1 MAKRAETLDIE
12 NRLHNMCRKK
22 RIYGCE
28 EVTIGFQNKGQGNE
42 IVDFASMDSKG
53 IVRCYEIK
61 VTLPDLKSK
70 AKKSWYGHY
79 NYLAVTDEL
88 YEKIKDH
95 IREYI
100 PDWVGVITPSAFSWS
115 VPLKVRMPAKK
126 QELSMDQELMI
137 KESMVRSV
145 TLKMYKYKD
154 EVDEDKIKELK
165 KEVSS
170 AKKRVS
176 EMSAECISYRNTIS
190 TIESVLW
197 RHYGADVDL
206 HEVAKVWFAGR
217 ENLPETINFKKIT

>member
-1 MAKRAETLDIE
+1 MKSWR
-12 NRLHNMCRKK
+12 R
-22 RIYGCE
+22 
-28 EVTIGFQNKGQGNE
+28 GQGHE

-61 VTLPDLKSK
+61 VTLSDLKSK

-100 PDWVGVITPSAFSWS
+100 PDWVGVITPSAFTWS
-115 VPLKVRMPAKK
+115 APLTVRIPAKK
-126 QELSMDQELMI
+126 QELSMEQELMI

-154 EVDEDKIKELK
+154 QVDEDKIKELK
-165 KEVSS
+165 KEVSG
-170 AKKRVS
+170 ARKQVS
-176 EMSAECISYRNTIS
+176 EMNAKCTSYRRTID

-197 RHYGADVDL
+197 RHYGEDIDL
-206 HEVAKVWFAGR
+206 YEVAKKWSAGR

>member
-1 MAKRAETLDIE
+1 MAKRTETLDIE
-12 NRLHNMCRKK
+12 NRLYNMCREK

-28 EVTIGFQNKGQGNE
+28 EITIGFHNKGQGNE

-61 VTLPDLKSK
+61 VTLSDLKSK

-115 VPLKVRMPAKK
+115 APLTVRIPAKK
-126 QELSMDQELMI
+126 QELSMEQELMI

-154 EVDEDKIKELK
+154 QVDEDKIKELK
-165 KEVSS
+165 KEVSG
-170 AKKRVS
+170 ARKQDS
-176 EMSAECISYRNTIS
+176 EMNAECISYRRTIG

-197 RHYGADVDL
+197 RHYGEDIDL
-206 HEVAKVWFAGR
+206 YEVAKKWSAGR